1 MFSQSSGG
9 EATDAAENRIGSLGP
24 YKRLGLLVVKSDEL
38 WERLPVRA
46 RCSENRVWS
55 TSLHPPMPGIPGGAP
70 RGSSARGNDA
80 ATHMW
85 ARQLDVPCE
94 AEHS

>member
-38 WERLPVRA
+38 
-46 RCSENRVWS
+46 
-55 TSLHPPMPGIPGGAP
+55 
-70 RGSSARGNDA
+70 
-80 ATHMW
+80 
-85 ARQLDVPCE
+85 
-94 AEHS
+94 